1 MAPDFMHNEFKNE
14 YKFHSPP
21 PSQILFQRQSLLSQK
36 EFPNG
41 KDNEVEKNT

>member
-1 MAPDFMHNEFKNE
+1 MAPDFMYNEFKMSIN
-14 YKFHSPP
+14 F
-21 PSQILFQRQSLLSQK
+21 ILLPQARFYSIDSLLSQK